1 MWRSALTSGC
11 LACVGWLQA
20 LKRETDPMSKQR
32 RAKLEEE
39 VAGKKEEER
48 RLTQEWQVRRQG
60 ADEGRESWDGLA
72 DMHVCRRS
80 TRSQGR

>member
-1 MWRSALTSGC
+1 MWA
-11 LACVGWLQA
+11 GWQA

-60 ADEGRESWDGLA
+60 ADEGRKGVMGLQTRIHTGAALALRA
-72 DMHVCRRS
+72 DR
-80 TRSQGR
+80 